1 MYSVK
6 ICLISLPWL
15 DIDDSLLLC
24 HQMLKQIRTVIGCGV
39 DLSFWDLMTTHEVFQ
54 YSLPLFFFSFLM
66 ELHVKSTLFSLLVKH
81 YKVKKYQ
88 K

>member
-15 DIDDSLLLC
+15 GIDNSLLLR
-24 HQMLKQIRTVIGCGV
+24 HQMLKQIRTIVGCTV

-54 YSLPLFFFSFLM
+54 YSLPHFFSLI
-66 ELHVKSTLFSLLVKH
+66 ELHVKTTLFSLQVKH
-81 YKVKKYQ
+81 NEVTKYQ